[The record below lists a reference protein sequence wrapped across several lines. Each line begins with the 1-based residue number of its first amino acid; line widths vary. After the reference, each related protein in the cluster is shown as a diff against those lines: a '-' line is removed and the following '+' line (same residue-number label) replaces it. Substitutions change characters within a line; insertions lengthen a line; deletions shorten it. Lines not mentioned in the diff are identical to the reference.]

1 MAKTPLLL
9 VPGLLCSP
17 RLFAAQLAGL
27 SGQADIVVP
36 DWRKAPLSV
45 WDTWDSAA
53 RWVLAQMPDRRFA
66 LAGLSLGGMLAV
78 EIMQIAAD
86 RVDRLALLDTGMRS
100 QNEGERAIR
109 RARIRLANQ
118 GHFELVLGLQM
129 SRFIPAYRLPDKALV
144 DEVMTM
150 CGEIGVEIYK
160 RQEELAPSASTGG
173 PTCPRS
179 SARPSWCAAATMAPR
194 RCPVRGDGGRHQGQ
208 RADRGRAVRHLV
220 TMEKPEETN
229 AILRKWLVAS
239 PLPGTIGAVIP
250 SAARD
255 LHQPMTFF
263 SRARRS
269 PARQSARPAAP
280 RPYARPAHGGGRVS
294 STGVSEKR

>member
-1 MAKTPLLL
+1 MTKTPLLL

-17 RLFAAQLAGL
+17 RLFASQLAGL
-27 SGQADIVVP
+27 AEHADIVVP

-45 WDTWDSAA
+45 WDSWDSAA
-53 RWVLAQMPDRRFA
+53 RWVLAQMPAQRFS

-86 RVDRLALLDTGMRS
+86 RVERLALLDTGMRS
-100 QNEGERAIR
+100 QNDVERAIR
-109 RARIRLANQ
+109 RARIRLADE

-160 RQEELAPSASTGG
+160 RQEELAAI
-173 PTCPRS
+173 
-179 SARPSWCAAATMAPR
+179 
-194 RCPVRGDGGRHQGQ
+194 
-208 RADRGRAVRHLV
+208 RADRRPDLPKIACPTIVVCGRDDAATPLFLSEEMAGAIKGSELIVVERCGHLV

-229 AILRKWLVAS
+229 AILRKWLS
-239 PLPGTIGAVIP
+239 L
-250 SAARD
+250 D
-255 LHQPMTFF
+255 
-263 SRARRS
+263 
-269 PARQSARPAAP
+269 
-280 RPYARPAHGGGRVS
+280 
-294 STGVSEKR
+294 GV

>member
-17 RLFAAQLAGL
+17 RLFAGQLAGL

-53 RWVLAQMPDRRFA
+53 RWVLAQMPAQRFA

-109 RARIRLANQ
+109 RARIRLASE

-129 SRFIPAYRLPDKALV
+129 SRFVPAYRLPDKTLI
-144 DEVMTM
+144 DEVMAM

-160 RQEELAPSASTGG
+160 RQEELAAVRDDAATPLFLSEEM
-173 PTCPRS
+173 
-179 SARPSWCAAATMAPR
+179 AAAIKGSELIVVEQ
-194 RCPVRGDGGRHQGQ
+194 CG
-208 RADRGRAVRHLV
+208 HLV

-229 AILRKWLVAS
+229 AILKKWLS
-239 PLPGTIGAVIP
+239 G
-250 SAARD
+250 
-255 LHQPMTFF
+255 
-263 SRARRS
+263 
-269 PARQSARPAAP
+269 
-280 RPYARPAHGGGRVS
+280 
-294 STGVSEKR
+294 